1 MKIVYILLAIC
12 LTNCSAQT
20 KDNKLE
26 GELVKIK
33 NQAFCDCYYEATKN
47 ESVKYKDGSN
57 YVQIINLN
65 EEYIF
70 GNENYRKMIDNWV
83 KKEYKSY
90 DSNNNLYLMKC
101 LDFYNSK
108 ELKKF
113 IDSVRQQEI
122 ILNDKFKKNKR

>member
-1 MKIVYILLAIC
+1 MKIVYILFAIC

-20 KDNKLE
+20 INNKLE

-47 ESVKYKDGSN
+47 ESVKYKDGSS

-65 EEYIF
+65 EEYNF
-70 GNENYRKMIDNWV
+70 GNEKYRKMINNWV
-83 KKEYKSY
+83 KKEYDSY
-90 DSNNNLYLMKC
+90 DPKNNLYLMKC

-108 ELKKF
+108 ELEEF
-113 IDSVRQQEI
+113 IDSIR
-122 ILNDKFKKNKR
+122 KNEAK

>member
-20 KDNKLE
+20 KGNKLE

-33 NQAFCDCYYEATKN
+33 NQAFCDCYYEVTKN
-47 ESVKYKDGSN
+47 EPVKYKDGST
-57 YVQIINLN
+57 YVQVIDLKD
-65 EEYIF
+65 EYIF

-90 DSNNNLYLMKC
+90 DPNNNLYLMKC
-101 LDFYNSK
+101 LDFYYSK
-108 ELKKF
+108 ELEKF
-113 IDSVRQQEI
+113 IDSIRQKEI
-122 ILNDKFKKNKR
+122 K

>member
-12 LTNCSAQT
+12 LTSCSAQT

-26 GELVKIK
+26 GELIKIK
-33 NQAFCDCYYEATKN
+33 NQAFCDCYYEVIKN
-47 ESVKYKDGSN
+47 ESFKYKDGST
-57 YVQIINLN
+57 YVQLIDLK

-70 GNENYRKMIDNWV
+70 GNENYRKMINNWV

-108 ELKKF
+108 ELEKF
-113 IDSVRQQEI
+113 VDSIRQKEI
-122 ILNDKFKKNKR
+122 E